1 MALPEEFTKNW
12 LSRSPEL
19 TMEKV
24 NLKERL
30 VNLGFSEQ
38 AATEV
43 SDFLGSRVYTGEKEN
58 RIKRRDPLSND
69 PA

>member
-1 MALPEEFTKNW
+1 M
-12 LSRSPEL
+12 

-30 VNLGFSEQ
+30 IHLGFSEQ

-43 SDFLGSRVYTGEKEN
+43 SDFLGSRVYTGEKESK
-58 RIKRRDPLSND
+58 IKRRDLLSND